1 MEETSVTLTEKD
13 IETLK
18 KKRKE
23 QKQQKSMSKTYSFL
37 TPYIRARYSILYL
50 QTAEEIRAEAEILQA
65 ATESSASDKIKIL
78 TWSYTTGLSEVVKTG
93 YRALGNETE
102 DPIIALREISKTD
115 KDSLFIFK
123 DLHPFLENPMVRRL
137 LRDISRSFKVGVVD
151 GKPLLRTLII
161 ISPLGNIPE
170 DLKSDISLLDL
181 ELPTIELL
189 SEAVNDIA
197 SSEELTNLIEGQE
210 GKEKTAEA
218 CRGLTLLEARD
229 STLKSLVVKKLNP
242 NSKPVAEL
250 VMHEKALALKKTNI
264 LEYYPT
270 DISTEQVGG
279 LDNLKAW
286 LGLRKQAFSKEA
298 RAFGLPVPRGI
309 LLAGVPG
316 AGKSLIAKAAAH
328 LYHVPLIRFDLGK
341 VFGSLVG
348 QSESNVRLA
357 IRTAEALNSA
367 VLWLDEIDKAFAGM
381 NSSSTGDSGVSQRV
395 FGNII
400 TWMQEK
406 TLPVFIIATANRIE
420 GLPPELLRKGRFD
433 EIFFVDLPSKKERK
447 DIFRIHVKKR
457 RPALA
462 LDFDEVTDRS
472 DGFSGAEIE
481 EVVISALYQAFSKKI
496 ELSEALML
504 DAVENTVPLSRSR
517 KDDIDRM
524 RSWAAQ
530 NAVSASVSMTDKNG
544 LIKEGKRTI
553 I

>member
-1 MEETSVTLTEKD
+1 MEETKKLLTAED
-13 IETLK
+13 IENLK

-23 QKQQKSMSKTYSFL
+23 QKQKQSMSKTYSFL

-50 QTAEEIRAEAEILQA
+50 QTAEEIRAEQEILQA
-65 ATESSASDKIKIL
+65 AAESSAADKIKIL
-78 TWSYTTGLSEVVKTG
+78 TWSYTTGLAEVTKNG
-93 YRALGNETE
+93 FRPIGNETE
-102 DPIIALREISKTD
+102 DPIVALREISKTD

-151 GKPLLRTLII
+151 GKPLLRTLIL
-161 ISPLGNIPE
+161 ISPLGSIPE

-197 SSEELTNLIEGQE
+197 SGEELTNLIGGQE

-264 LEYYPT
+264 LEYYPA

-286 LGLRKQAFSKEA
+286 LGLRKEAFTKDA

-316 AGKSLIAKAAAH
+316 AGKSLIAKAAAN

-357 IRTAEALNSA
+357 IRTAEALHNCI
-367 VLWLDEIDKAFAGM
+367 LWLDEIDKAFAGM

-406 TLPVFIIATANRIE
+406 TLPVFIIATSNRTE

-433 EIFFVDLPSKKERK
+433 EIFFVDLPSQKERK

-462 LDFDEVTDRS
+462 LDLDEVTDRS

-481 EVVISALYQAFSKKI
+481 EVVISALYQAFSKKV
-496 ELSEALML
+496 ELSESLML
-504 DAVENTVPLSRSR
+504 DAIENTVPLSRSR

-530 NAVSASVSMTDKNG
+530 NAVNASMSTTEKNG

>member
-1 MEETSVTLTEKD
+1 VEETKKLLTAED
-13 IETLK
+13 IENLK

-23 QKQQKSMSKTYSFL
+23 QKQKQSMSKTYSFL

-50 QTAEEIRAEAEILQA
+50 QTAEEIRAEQEILQA
-65 ATESSASDKIKIL
+65 AAESSAADKIKIL
-78 TWSYTTGLSEVVKTG
+78 TWSYTTGLAEVTKNG
-93 YRALGNETE
+93 FRPIGNETE
-102 DPIIALREISKTD
+102 DPIVALREISKTD

-151 GKPLLRTLII
+151 GKPLLRTLIL
-161 ISPLGNIPE
+161 ISPLGSIPE

-197 SSEELTNLIEGQE
+197 SGEELTNLIGGQE

-264 LEYYPT
+264 LEYYPA

-286 LGLRKQAFSKEA
+286 LGLRKEAFTKDA

-316 AGKSLIAKAAAH
+316 AGKSLIAKAAAN

-357 IRTAEALNSA
+357 IRTAEALHNCI
-367 VLWLDEIDKAFAGM
+367 LWLDEIDKAFAGM

-406 TLPVFIIATANRIE
+406 TLPVFIIATSNRTE

-433 EIFFVDLPSKKERK
+433 EIFFVDLPSQKERK

-462 LDFDEVTDRS
+462 LDLDEVTDRS

-481 EVVISALYQAFSKKI
+481 EVVISALYQAFSKKV
-496 ELSEALML
+496 ELSESLML
-504 DAVENTVPLSRSR
+504 DAIENTVPLSRSR

-530 NAVSASVSMTDKNG
+530 NAVNASMSTTEKNG